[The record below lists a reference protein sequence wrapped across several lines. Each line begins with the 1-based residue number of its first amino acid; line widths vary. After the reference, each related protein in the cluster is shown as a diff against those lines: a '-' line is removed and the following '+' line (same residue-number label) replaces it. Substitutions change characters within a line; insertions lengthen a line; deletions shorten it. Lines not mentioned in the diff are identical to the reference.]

1 MAFITQIHK
10 SRNDRGHLRPSGR
23 GMGSGNGEGGCT
35 NGKVA
40 RFIFNGFQWLKPT
53 SSNRHHCPLST
64 LALRQRPPNCIISRK
79 TKLTRRNKTNT
90 AHSQN
95 VSPGKNGSFNIRQLP
110 DWTKVTGPE
119 LVWPLDRGL
128 VAAHQKRLRWDTQNI
143 YRKGAWH
150 WALQAGGRAEGQN
163 LHCRGAWSIEST
175 KEVSACRPSLE
186 RGLLLWSTF
195 DWGHHTDI
203 KQFSDK

>member
-10 SRNDRGHLRPSGR
+10 SCNDRGHLCPSGR
-23 GMGSGNGEGGCT
+23 SMGRGNGEGGYT

-53 SSNRHHCPLST
+53 RSNRYHYPLST
-64 LALRQRPPNCIISRK
+64 LALRQKPPKCIISRK
-79 TKLTRRNKTNT
+79 TKPTRRNKNT
-90 AHSQN
+90 ARSQN
-95 VSPGKNGSFNIRQLP
+95 VSPGKNGSVNIRQLP
-110 DWTKVTGPE
+110 DWAKVTGPK
-119 LVWPLDRGL
+119 LVWPLDCRL

-143 YRKGAWH
+143 YRKEAWH

-163 LHCRGAWSIEST
+163 LHCRGARSIEST
-175 KEVSACRPSLE
+175 KEVSACQPSLE
-186 RGLLLWSTF
+186 RGLLLWSVF